1 LLISHVLGVFD
12 QVADLGVVL
21 IDGRIVDEGARE
33 EIFDA
38 TKHPYTRRLLSAVP
52 VLDSSP
58 DGGVCLAWRLDGERA
73 AEEPLKVGAT

>member
-1 LLISHVLGVFD
+1 LNE
-12 QVADLGVVL
+12 
-21 IDGRIVDEGARE
+21 GRIVEEGARD

-38 TKHPYTRRLLSAVP
+38 PKHPYTRRLLSAVP
-52 VLDSSP
+52 VLDSTP